1 MADGVRTALTELEE
15 RFANDKDKSELAKVI
30 KELDG
35 YLAQVKK
42 TLDAGAPPAEF
53 QKLSKYRVAL
63 EQARE
68 TVNIVWAASVK
79 V

>member
-1 MADGVRTALTELEE
+1 MADGVRAALTELEE
-15 RFANDKDKSELAKVI
+15 RFANDKDKTELTKVI

-35 YLAQVKK
+35 SLAQVKK
-42 TLDAGAPPAEF
+42 TLDTGIAPAEF

-68 TVNIVWAASVK
+68 TINMVWAASVK
-79 V
+79 L